1 MPREE
6 YVETTDPDYAA
17 QIVRISNQRPTRCGI
32 GYLITRNLSNHAYS
46 ELLMLKL
53 VNAKLIWPTDSIVEE
68 NEEEGTFILAQNV
81 QRASE
86 KIIIF

>member
-1 MPREE
+1 M
-6 YVETTDPDYAA
+6 
-17 QIVRISNQRPTRCGI
+17 
-32 GYLITRNLSNHAYS
+32 ITRNLSNYAYS

-68 NEEEGTFILAQNV
+68 VEEEGTFILAQTV
-81 QRASE
+81 PRVSE